1 MRQNYQQEVTVAKR
15 PVFISKPEG
24 NLLVETRM
32 VDFTWFPG
40 MAVSQKQKSIAS
52 LHQAAVTALEVKAI
66 LEISTKSM
74 SPLGVSLSAFNLMYQ
89 PEESDKRYSLE
100 ALFQSS
106 KVFSQGGPFRDMRE
120 MTPRDAK
127 QDSRLKS
134 SGNLL
139 CFNSGGRNWPLTP
152 KTAFY
157 DWLYLNVLTE
167 QPELAEQLMDYEAFT
182 DIEFNPEKSI
192 NCQAYSAALYVA
204 LQQRG
209 LLKEALG
216 SQEAFLQQVRGFEAG
231 ETGSDTGVNRSL
243 F

>member
-1 MRQNYQQEVTVAKR
+1 MAKR
-15 PVFISKPEG
+15 PVFIPRLEG
-24 NLLVETRM
+24 SLLVETRM
-32 VDFTWFPG
+32 VEFTWFPG

-52 LHQAAVTALEVKAI
+52 LHEAIAKTLDVEGI

-74 SPLGVSLSAFNLMYQ
+74 TPLGVSLSAFNLVYQ
-89 PEESDKRYSLE
+89 AERSDKRYSLE

-106 KVFSQGGPFRDMRE
+106 KVFSQGGPFRDIRE
-120 MTPRDAK
+120 MSPKDAK

-139 CFNSGGRNWPLTP
+139 RFNSGGKDWPLMP